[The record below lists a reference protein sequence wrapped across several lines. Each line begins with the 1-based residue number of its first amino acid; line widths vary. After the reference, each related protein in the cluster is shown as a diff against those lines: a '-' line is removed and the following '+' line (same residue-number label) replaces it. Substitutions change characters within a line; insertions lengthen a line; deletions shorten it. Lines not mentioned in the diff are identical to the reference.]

1 MSLRKSALLL
11 ALSALTP
18 ACNPFDR
25 SGDYYAGPVDPK
37 PFPDQYKGV
46 GFSESEAPGTITAFV
61 ATANDQAIEYFA
73 FPAAAAHLRLRTE
86 SAMGIRDRPNAY
98 VFDPAG
104 DDPLPAAKCIPPKG
118 YVYDQRRDFVRFDE
132 QGSIFTALP
141 SATYTGI
148 VAEVPVVTNGMP
160 CQGPKS
166 HEDVVDRTDVTFP
179 SGLMKPPVGTPPPAK
194 QLGVPSGKYLAWVIV
209 DPAADVQLARGPN
222 PNTGLGPQQWG
233 WFDHYLLAYIDGGY
247 VPTVQTMVPGMMGN
261 PDSLVT
267 SAQTQILYAPNT
279 IIDADGMMQMLD
291 PTDPAETFYG
301 HGFDVLEHKR
311 GEPGYSPLCKLLT
324 FTPTDPLT
332 PERSAAQIAPTQLDP
347 DPMITVYCL
356 QVE

>member
-18 ACNPFDR
+18 ACNPYDR

-37 PFPDQYKGV
+37 NFPDPYKGT
-46 GFSESEAPGTITAFV
+46 GFEESGTNGTIIALT
-61 ATANDQAIEYFA
+61 ATANDEPVEYFV
-73 FPAAAAHLRLRTE
+73 FPAAASHLRLKTE
-86 SAMGIRDRPNAY
+86 VPARDRPNAY

-104 DDPLPAAKCIPPKG
+104 DNPLPAPKCVPPKG

-148 VAEVPVVTNGMP
+148 VAEVPVVTNGLP
-160 CQGPKS
+160 CQAPKS
-166 HEDVVDRTDVTFP
+166 HEDLVDRTDVTFP
-179 SGLMKPPVGTPPPAK
+179 FGLRKPPVGTPPPAK
-194 QLGVPSGKYLAWVIV
+194 MIGNASGKYLAWVIV
-209 DPAADVQLARGPN
+209 DPAADVQLAAGPDI
-222 PNTGLGPQQWG
+222 NTGLGPQRFG

-247 VPTVQTMVPGMMGN
+247 VPTEQVLVPGMMGN
-261 PDSLVT
+261 PEQMVT
-267 SAQTQILYAPNT
+267 FAKTQILYAPNT
-279 IIDADGMMQMLD
+279 IIDEDGMMQMLD
-291 PTDPAETFYG
+291 PSDPDETFYG

-311 GEPGYSPLCKLLT
+311 GEPGYSPLCKVLT
-324 FTPTDPLT
+324 FTPADPLT
-332 PERSAAQIAPTQLDP
+332 PETNAAQIAPTQLDP